1 MIIIN
6 NKHKKVYS
14 GIGGQAVLEGIMM
27 KNKNEYAVAI
37 RKPDGN
43 IEVKKDIYI
52 MMSEKIKPLSLPF
65 IRGIFS
71 MIDSLILGSRILEY
85 SASFIEGDEGVSETK
100 LDKWLNEHLNDKS
113 MKVLTG
119 IITVISFV
127 IALIIFS
134 LVPAFIGQIVKR
146 FNYNDTISAVVE
158 GFSRIGIFVAYV
170 KLISN
175 VNDIKRTFQ
184 YHGSEHKCI
193 NCIENGLDLTVDNV
207 MISSKE
213 HKRCGTSFLV
223 IVMIISIF
231 LFMFL
236 KFDNIWIKFLSR
248 ILLIPFIA
256 GVSYEMLRFMGK
268 FDNKFVDIISRPG
281 MWMQGLTTLEPD
293 RDQVEVAIKAVEEV
307 FDWKRFKEDNFKN
320 V

>member
-1 MIIIN
+1 MIVIN
-6 NKHKKVYS
+6 NKYKKVYS

-27 KNKNEYAVAI
+27 KNNKEYAVAI

-43 IEVKKDIYI
+43 IEVKKDKYI
-52 MMSEKIKPLSLPF
+52 MMSEKYKILGLPF

-71 MIDSLILGSRILEY
+71 MIDSLILGSKILEY
-85 SASFIEGDEGVSETK
+85 SASFIEEDENLEETK
-100 LDKWLNEHLNDKS
+100 FDKWLNKHLNEKN
-113 MKVLTG
+113 MKIFTS
-119 IITVISFV
+119 IITILSFI
-127 IALIIFS
+127 IALFIFS
-134 LVPAFIGQIVKR
+134 LVPALIGQIIKK
-146 FNYNDTISAVVE
+146 FIFNDTIAAVIE
-158 GFSRIGIFVAYV
+158 GLSRIGIFIIYV

-193 NCIENGLDLTVDNV
+193 NCIENGLDLNVDNV

-236 KFDNIWIKFLSR
+236 RFDNIWIKFLSR
-248 ILLIPFIA
+248 ILLIPVIT
-256 GVSYEMLRFMGK
+256 GVSYELLRFMGK

-307 FDWKRFKEDNFKN
+307 FDWRKFKKENFE
-320 V
+320 

>member
-1 MIIIN
+1 MIIIK

-37 RKPDGN
+37 RKLDGN
-43 IEVKKDIYI
+43 IEVKKDNYV
-52 MMSEKIKPLSLPF
+52 MMSEKFKILGLPF

-85 SASFIEGDEGVSETK
+85 SASFIEDDEGVEETK
-100 LDKWLNEHLNDKS
+100 LDKWLSENLNDKN
-113 MKVLTG
+113 MKILTG
-119 IITVISFV
+119 IITAISFV
-127 IALIIFS
+127 FALVIFS
-134 LVPAFIGQIVKR
+134 LVPAFIGQIIKNIV
-146 FNYNDTISAVVE
+146 YDDTIAAVIE
-158 GFSRIGIFVAYV
+158 GFSRIGIFVIYV

-175 VNDIKRTFQ
+175 VKDIKRTFQ

-207 MISSKE
+207 MMSSKE

-236 KFDNIWIKFLSR
+236 RFDNIWIKFLSR
-248 ILLIPFIA
+248 ILLIPVIA
-256 GVSYEMLRFMGK
+256 GVSYELLRFMGK

-307 FDWKRFKEDNFKN
+307 FDWKKFKEENFK
-320 V
+320 

>member
-1 MIIIN
+1 MVIIN
-6 NKHKKVYS
+6 TKHKKVYS

-27 KNKNEYAVAI
+27 KNNKEYAVAI

-43 IEVKKDIYI
+43 IEVKKDNYI
-52 MMSEKIKPLSLPF
+52 MMSEKIKLLGLPF

-85 SASFIEGDEGVSETK
+85 SASFIEDDKDVEESK
-100 LDKWLNEHLNDKS
+100 IDKWLNEHLNENN
-113 MKVLTG
+113 MKILTG
-119 IITVISFV
+119 IITAISF
-127 IALIIFS
+127 ILAIIIFS
-134 LVPAFIGQIVKR
+134 LVPAFIGQIIKNIVK
-146 FNYNDTISAVVE
+146 NDTIAAVIE
-158 GFSRIGIFVAYV
+158 GFSRIGIFVAYI
-170 KLISN
+170 KLISK

-236 KFDNIWIKFLSR
+236 RFDNIWIKFLSR
-248 ILLIPFIA
+248 ILLIPVIA
-256 GVSYEMLRFMGK
+256 GVSYELLRFMGK

-307 FDWKRFKEDNFKN
+307 FDWRKFKKENFE
-320 V
+320 